1 MSLLR
6 VVKQNDGSKLKT
18 KWRRAR
24 VVRNDVSIDGGYSNA
39 LHPAATVQLMDHGE
53 RSTFVYLDKNAKW
66 FLHGVGGA
74 KAAKG
79 SLKCV
84 KVMEYLRVWFNSKR
98 NTAVAEE
105 TAADAENAAA
115 VAEDSAPVEEEV
127 DPMDAMDEIDDIAGD
142 DMRGAHNKMKMKKN
156 TAPSGYKK
164 VDRARAQIKAI
175 EVPTRPPGY
184 PDSTNII
191 VRVYRKHDPAVRGQG
206 HGGSLYLSEDCL
218 DWLLSYAHDEW
229 ESMGIEAP
237 PMDDDRVGNV
247 ATVADLHLAWQFDE
261 DSWRA
266 EFIAGPFQGTSRTL
280 KVADLDKHMWA
291 KLRELDLVS
300 GWLSL
305 NRYREDRKLAAR
317 AFLEQWGLAVTRNE
331 PELFVALLEKTNTT
345 PKKMGKKR
353 ARDTDSE
360 DPPEAREEETDCEDA
375 PEGTDDQLM
384 EDLMT
389 EF

>member
-39 LHPAATVQLMDHGE
+39 LHPAATVELMDHGE

-84 KVMEYLRVWFNSKR
+84 RVMEDLDEEE
-98 NTAVAEE
+98 TAVDAEE

-115 VAEDSAPVEEEV
+115 VAEDSAPVAEEV
-127 DPMDAMDEIDDIAGD
+127 DPMDAMDEIDEHAGD
-142 DMRGAHNKMKMKKN
+142 DMRGAHKKKMKEN
-156 TAPSGYKK
+156 TGPSGYKK

-175 EVPTRPPGY
+175 DVPTRPLGF

-266 EFIAGPFQGTSRTL
+266 EFIAGPFKGTSRTL

-300 GWLSL
+300 GCLSPHRVSCTRPS
-305 NRYREDRKLAAR
+305 NPRR
-317 AFLEQWGLAVTRNE
+317 FLRTGA
-331 PELFVALLEKTNTT
+331 
-345 PKKMGKKR
+345 
-353 ARDTDSE
+353 
-360 DPPEAREEETDCEDA
+360 
-375 PEGTDDQLM
+375 
-384 EDLMT
+384 
-389 EF
+389 

>member
-24 VVRNDVSIDGGYSNA
+24 VVRNDGGYSIDGGYSNA

-84 KVMEYLRVWFNSKR
+84 RVMDDLDV
-98 NTAVAEE
+98 EE

-115 VAEDSAPVEEEV
+115 VAEEDSAPVAEEV
-127 DPMDAMDEIDDIAGD
+127 DPMDAMDEIEEHAGV
-142 DMRGAHNKMKMKKN
+142 DMRGAHRKNMKKN
-156 TAPSGYKK
+156 TGPFGYKK

-175 EVPTRPPGY
+175 EVPTRPPGF

-191 VRVYRKHDPAVRGQG
+191 VRVYREHWCF
-206 HGGSLYLSEDCL
+206 GGSLYLSIDCL

-237 PMDDDRVGNV
+237 PMDDDRVANV

-300 GWLSL
+300 GWLPLHRVSV
-305 NRYREDRKLAAR
+305 DRKLAAR
-317 AFLEQWGLAVTRNE
+317 DFLEQWGLAVTRKE

-345 PKKMGKKR
+345 PKKKGKKR

-375 PEGTDDQLM
+375 PEGPEGADDQLM